1 MNDTATFDPERALLG
16 IILDRPKTLRDIEDL
31 EGGDFANP
39 RHEALWNL
47 MQWMDTQ
54 RIPPEPT
61 AVAQHLSRIEL
72 PGVDAMWLHDL
83 YSGAPIA
90 QPPHIYARAVRENAT
105 LRRLKAAGT
114 RIVQLAEA
122 GGDSQEIAETARAE
136 VDASSR
142 AIATIRLVGE
152 EIDTTLAMLEE
163 AAPQAIP
170 TPWEDLNYLIQG
182 WRPGGLY
189 VIGARPGV
197 GKSVA
202 ALQAALSLA
211 ERGPVAFHSLEM
223 PREEVHTRM
232 LAQMANV
239 PMARMDRRE
248 LTERDWAKM
257 AEVRERISRT
267 PLAIDDRGAV
277 RVVDIR
283 SHARTLTRRGALAG
297 IVVDYLQLMTAP
309 RGDRRPRHEQV
320 AEWSR
325 QLKLLAK
332 DLGVPVI
339 ALSQLNRQSEAR
351 QDRRPT
357 IADLRES
364 GAIEQDADVILLL
377 HRDLEAD
384 PTTMHVLVAK
394 NRQGTTDAIKLG
406 FRGDVARLD
415 PMRWSPTGVA
425 A

>member
-1 MNDTATFDPERALLG
+1 VTDNLDPERALLG
-16 IILDRPKTLRDIEDL
+16 IILDRPRTLRDIEDL
-31 EGGDFANP
+31 EGADFAQP
-39 RHEALWNL
+39 KHEALWNL
-47 MQWMDTQ
+47 MQWMDSQ

-61 AVAQHLSRIEL
+61 AVAQNLSRIDL
-72 PGVDAMWLHDL
+72 PGVDTLWVHDL
-83 YSGAPIA
+83 FASAPIA
-90 QPPHIYARAVRENAT
+90 QPPHIYARMVRENAT
-105 LRRLKAAGT
+105 LRRLRIAGQH
-114 RIVQLAEA
+114 IVQLAEV

-142 AIATIRLVGE
+142 AIATVRLVGE
-152 EIDTTLAMLEE
+152 EIDETLAALEE
-163 AAPQAIP
+163 AAPQSIP
-170 TPWEDLNYLIQG
+170 TPWADLDYLIQG

-223 PREEVHTRM
+223 PRAEVHTRM
-232 LAQMANV
+232 LAQMANL

-248 LTERDWAKM
+248 LTEADWSKLAG
-257 AEVRERISRT
+257 VRERVGRL

-283 SHARTLTRRGALAG
+283 SHARTLSRRGPLAG

-377 HRDLEAD
+377 HRDLEQD
-384 PTTMHVLVAK
+384 PTTMHILVAK
-394 NRQGTTDAIKLG
+394 NRQGTTNAIKLE

-415 PMRWSPTGVA
+415 PWQWRPTQA
-425 A
+425 AS